1 MSSRIE
7 PLLTVADLDAFPDD
21 DGNRY
26 ELIGGELFVSR
37 APGIPHQRVLHNLQ
51 SLVTVTPIMTLYVV
65 PDCPL
70 CAHAREWLRQNSV
83 AYEERNVAGDFGSL
97 RAMYELT
104 RQRLV
109 PVFEANGRALVRPT
123 DAELAEFLL

>member
-1 MSSRIE
+1 MMTNKLA
-7 PLLTVADLDAFPDD
+7 PTLL
-21 DGNRY
+21 
-26 ELIGGELFVSR
+26 
-37 APGIPHQRVLHNLQ
+37 
-51 SLVTVTPIMTLYVV
+51 TLYVV

-70 CAHAREWLRQNSV
+70 CADARDWLKQHGVN
-83 AYEERNVAGDFGSL
+83 YIERDVAGDFGAL

-123 DAELAEFLL
+123 DAELTEFLL